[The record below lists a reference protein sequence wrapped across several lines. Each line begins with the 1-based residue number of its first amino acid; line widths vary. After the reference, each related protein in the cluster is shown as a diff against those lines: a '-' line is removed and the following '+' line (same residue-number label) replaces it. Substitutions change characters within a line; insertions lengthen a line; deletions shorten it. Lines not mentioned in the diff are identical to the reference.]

1 MKTVYPVIFTPVE
14 GVVLVEVPDL
24 GVLTQGE
31 DLSNAVEM
39 ARDAISLKCVDLEDE
54 GENIPPTT
62 ALKEIDAA
70 KGEFAGAGTGIVSFV
85 DIDTAA
91 YRRMIDNK
99 SVRRTVTL
107 PNWLDYAAEKEKINV
122 SKVLQDALIKE
133 LGYAK

>member
-54 GENIPPTT
+54 GENIPLPT